1 MANSLAYNGLDL
13 AGSSYGVTVNR
24 GFGMPYMSQPKFHQ
38 QDIPQAFGGVTRGGR
53 GGALVIPVPVII
65 EGTSFANLLS
75 KIDELN
81 HVMAPE
87 DGDKSIK
94 FDWMTDRYWLG
105 RLQDQIQAPIIGQ
118 RSISTTFNFICADP
132 NAYAST
138 EVATS
143 PATDL
148 ETSDPLTVNEPATGT
163 VLGNVEAYPVYLFRN
178 TSGSALT
185 SVTLTNTTRSEAIKV
200 NYALPDDEWLRID
213 SANELIEESSDN
225 STFNLI
231 MLRRDDTL
239 KTFPL
244 LSPRVQNVF
253 TVAGFGTSSDSGTL
267 IITYRPRYRG

>member
-24 GFGMPYMSQPKFHQ
+24 GFGMPYMSQPKLHQ

-65 EGTSFANLLS
+65 EGTSFANLLV
-75 KIDELN
+75 KIDNLN

-138 EVATS
+138 EVSEEQAIATN
-143 PATDL
+143 PITIY
-148 ETSDPLTVNEPATGT
+148 EPEGGSDV
-163 VLGNVEAYPVYLFRN
+163 VLGNVESYPVYLFRN
-178 TSGSALT
+178 ESGSALT
-185 SVTLTNTTRSEAIKV
+185 SVTITNVTRSEAIKV